1 MANKKYKPRT
11 SSHRLGG
18 KARPYKNLRY
28 RRKDRDIGG
37 VPLDDKF
44 TKPKKT
50 RLAGSPL
57 LPLPSIPKN
66 PYEDKG
72 KKKKKTLSAKI
83 GGKVSKRGGGTFDME
98 IKIPKDMVNQGVMY
112 GYKKGGQV

>member
-18 KARPYKNLRY
+18 KARPYKNLRH

-44 TKPKKT
+44 TKPKT
-50 RLAGSPL
+50 TQLAGSPL

-83 GGKVSKRGGGTFDME
+83 GGKVSKRGGGDFNIEM
-98 IKIPKDMVNQGVMY
+98 KIPKELVNRGVMY
-112 GYKKGGQV
+112 GYKKGGQI

>member
-1 MANKKYKPRT
+1 MADKKYRPRT

-28 RRKDRDIGG
+28 RRKDRDIVG

-44 TKPKKT
+44 AKPKKT
-50 RLAGSPL
+50 QLAGSLL
-57 LPLPSIPKN
+57 LPLPSTPKN

-72 KKKKKTLSAKI
+72 KKKTKTLSAKT
-83 GGKVSKRGGGTFDME
+83 GGKISKRGGGDFNIEM
-98 IKIPKDMVNQGVMY
+98 KIPKEMVNQGIMY